1 MSANFYKV
9 REIINEWNP
18 IEIEPLL
25 DDEYSFE
32 VEYIV
37 EFINEQKT
45 DLTLLELKDKINEIF
60 NKEFERFF
68 TQSDQTLEVAKK
80 IMNACLQA
88 N

>member
-1 MSANFYKV
+1 MTANFYKIQ
-9 REIINEWNP
+9 EIINEWNP
-18 IEIEPLL
+18 IEIEPLP

-45 DLTLLELKDKINEIF
+45 DLSLLALRDRINEVF

-68 TQSDQTLEVAKK
+68 TQSEQTLEVARK
-80 IMNACLQA
+80 IMNLCL
-88 N
+88 